1 MVTKNRAKIEWMWDL
16 NADFAVILK
25 QNVGF
30 AWKRKWD
37 DFILPLQNPICE
49 SKMRDL
55 VRFWLEYVDC
65 ILSHSLLSWRQRM
78 SSETDRWDTKRVTAE
93 VKHRRV
99 WDRQMR
105 RRGYEA
111 DESDGTYS
119 LAYYLFINVKA
130 LIFPSGFK
138 TNNSVQWVLIQLE

>member
-16 NADFAVILK
+16 NADFPVILK

-37 DFILPLQNPICE
+37 DFILPLQNPSQKWEIWFDFGWNMLIA
-49 SKMRDL
+49 S
-55 VRFWLEYVDC
+55 FHT
-65 ILSHSLLSWRQRM
+65 LSCPGDRQM